1 VFRSR
6 HPRPDQFLFG
16 TVHTL
21 KRRDEDIEG
30 LVTLKA
36 FVDEREQSVRAV
48 LDQENYSVAV
58 RAHDN
63 KTPIQVKGDL
73 ERIGQRWQLINARVV
88 SVFSNGGEDEPPP

>member
-1 VFRSR
+1 
-6 HPRPDQFLFG
+6 
-16 TVHTL
+16 
-21 KRRDEDIEG
+21 
-30 LVTLKA
+30 
-36 FVDEREQSVRAV
+36 V